1 MTEHPLLERA
11 KARVR
16 EHIQARVLSCGPVD
30 DGAIESVIPVLEG
43 MLADVSPGIVGT
55 LARAGFS
62 VVIIASELK
71 ITDAQPWLSW
81 RGTSVDAWGGVC
93 SIWKRCISMK
103 PPMLAVLQNCLPGAL
118 VHEVAHLVMDL
129 GLGRRDMSGCP
140 TRFAIANA
148 YRRALWEQK
157 YTLEPLT
164 YTLTNDQ
171 EYFACTSQ
179 AWFNVGW
186 HKYTPHATTRAAIK
200 AHDPRAA
207 AVLEEIWGDDAWRPE
222 GAHAPPPVR
231 PPTPRPA
238 PIPSRVPDAR
248 LPEQSMMKTSERAA
262 TAIFAI
268 AVTAIFAV
276 ALGAPFAV
284 NYVFDKFI
292 VKGNVDEERRR
303 SAATLAARGS
313 SRPTFD
319 VARFLKGGW

>member
-1 MTEHPLLERA
+1 MAEHPLLQRTTT
-11 KARVR
+11 RVR
-16 EHIQARVLSCGPVD
+16 EHIWARVLSCGPVN
-30 DGAIESVIPVLEG
+30 DGAIRSIIPVLEG

-62 VVIIASELK
+62 VVVIASGMRV
-71 ITDAQPWLSW
+71 TDAPPWRNLQ
-81 RGTSVDAWGGVC
+81 GTSFDTCNGVC
-93 SIWKRCISMK
+93 SIFSR
-103 PPMLAVLQNCLPGAL
+103 PPMIAVLEQDLPSNL

-129 GLGRRDMSGCP
+129 GLGRRDHYGCP
-140 TRFAIANA
+140 TRFAIADA

-157 YTLEPLT
+157 YTLEPLV

-171 EYFACTSQ
+171 EYFACTSE
-179 AWFNVGW
+179 AWFDVGW
-186 HKYTPHATTRAAIK
+186 HEYTPHATTRAAIK

-207 AVLEEIWGDDAWRPE
+207 AVLEEIWGDAAWRPE
-222 GAHAPPPVR
+222 KVLVAPPVR
-231 PPTPRPA
+231 PPTPRPT
-238 PIPSRVPDAR
+238 PPPSRVPDAR

-303 SAATLAARGS
+303 SAATLAARGR